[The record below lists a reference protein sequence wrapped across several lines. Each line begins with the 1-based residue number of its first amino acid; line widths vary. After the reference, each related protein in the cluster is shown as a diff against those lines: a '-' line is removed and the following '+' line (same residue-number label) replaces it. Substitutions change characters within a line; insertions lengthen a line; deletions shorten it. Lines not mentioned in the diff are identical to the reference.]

1 MILAIEIN
9 AFTVVSFV
17 LITLVQHE
25 SAVVLWYTTLLPF
38 FEHWHHAAL
47 AAFAII
53 SVIDLVW
60 LYGLF
65 FVMDKSFH
73 GLARIPVIHRWI
85 ERLRTQRWMAT
96 VLPFFL
102 KSGQVPDKD
111 PLNVRT
117 AGSRFKRFVRSSGY
131 IGIVL
136 CAATPG
142 PGLKEIG
149 ILMALTPKYKDHGF
163 KLMYFGGMI
172 KTIMTMV
179 VYGGLYRVLQSLF
192 AGALA

>member
-9 AFTVVSFV
+9 AFTIVSFV
-17 LITLVQHE
+17 FITLVQHE

-38 FEHWHHAAL
+38 FEHWHHAAV

-53 SVIDLVW
+53 SVIDLLW
-60 LYGLF
+60 LYSLF

-73 GLARIPVIHRWI
+73 RLARIPVIHRWI
-85 ERLRTQRWMAT
+85 EQLRTHQWFVT
-96 VLPFFL
+96 IISWFL
-102 KSGQVPDKD
+102 KNGRADRPDR
-111 PLNVRT
+111 LAQRT
-117 AGSRFKRFVRSSGY
+117 SGSRFKRFLSNSGY

-149 ILMALTPKYKDHGF
+149 ILMALTPKYKGHGF

-179 VYGGLYRVLQSLF
+179 VYGGLFRVLQSLF
-192 AGALA
+192 AGALT